1 MSRNTTFVV
10 TTLAAC
16 FAFVILV
23 ATGGSHGW
31 AILTSLW
38 LWPVF
43 FFIFLGA
50 EKLLARRNVTILKS
64 PNSRWICL
72 AIAIILI
79 IVGIIGGIAASNH
92 HQLDYYAQ
100 QWYHKDWNALT
111 SGQQNFLV
119 KWYPVLDT
127 YIQKDK
133 WFTKWIITPIIAFFV
148 LTAAIITAGVILKV
162 VMRKLE
168 ARNKNPP

>member
-16 FAFVILV
+16 FAFVIL
-23 ATGGSHGW
+23 ATTRGSFGW
-31 AILTSLW
+31 AIVTSLC

-100 QWYHKDWNALT
+100 LYTHKDWNALT
-111 SGQQNFLV
+111 SGQQNFWVERHPELN
-119 KWYPVLDT
+119 T

-133 WFTKWIITPIIAFFV
+133 WFTKWIITPIIVFFV
-148 LTAAIITAGVILKV
+148 LTAAIITGGVILKA
-162 VMRKLE
+162 VMLKLE
-168 ARNKNPP
+168 ERNKNPP